1 METMYAAPAL
11 EIAPKIMDN
20 PFMSQ
25 RDDFDAAIPA
35 PEPLADLIARGR
47 DGDDAALETIY
58 HRFRVSFFGLARRYS
73 GDRATAEDLLQDI
86 FVKIF
91 THLDDV
97 KSAEMFPGW
106 AYRIALNTCFSH
118 LREKRTSS
126 GRTVALDDVEF
137 AIPDA
142 SIKGPECDLRRPIED
157 AIALLPPR
165 LKQIFLLHD
174 VQGFKHE
181 EIASMLRLSA
191 GTSKSQLFKAR
202 LKVRAYL
209 KARRIGPGECP

>member
-1 METMYAAPAL
+1 METPYAASAL
-11 EIAPKIMDN
+11 EMSPRIMDN
-20 PFMSQ
+20 SFMSK
-25 RDDFDAAIPA
+25 
-35 PEPLADLIARGR
+35 PEPEAQPLADLIARGR
-47 DGDDAALETIY
+47 EGDSAAMEAIY
-58 HRFRVSFFGLARRYS
+58 NRFRVSFFGLARRYS

-86 FVKIF
+86 FIKIF
-91 THLDDV
+91 THLNDV

-118 LREKRTSS
+118 LREKQSRA

-137 AIPDA
+137 ALPDTSTA
-142 SIKGPECDLRRPIED
+142 GPESDLRRPLED
-157 AIALLPPR
+157 AIAVLPAR

-181 EIASMLRLSA
+181 EIAAMLRLSA

-202 LKVRAYL
+202 LKIRDYL
-209 KARRIGPGECP
+209 KARRIGPGERS

>member
-1 METMYAAPAL
+1 METIYAAPAL
-11 EIAPKIMDN
+11 EITPKIMDN
-20 PFMSQ
+20 PFMSK
-25 RDDFDAAIPA
+25 RDDFDAAVPVA
-35 PEPLADLIARGR
+35 KPLADLIARGR
-47 DGDDAALETIY
+47 DGDAAALEAIY

-73 GDRATAEDLLQDI
+73 SDRATAEDLLQDI

-91 THLDDV
+91 THLGDV

-118 LREKRTSS
+118 LREKRASS
-126 GRTVALDDVEF
+126 GRTVALDDVEY

-142 SIKGPECDLRRPIED
+142 SVKGPECDLRWPIED
-157 AIALLPPR
+157 AIALLPAR
-165 LKQIFLLHD
+165 LKQVFLLHD

-202 LKVRAYL
+202 LKIRAYL
-209 KARRIGPGECP
+209 KARRIGPGER

>member
-1 METMYAAPAL
+1 
-11 EIAPKIMDN
+11 MDN
-20 PFMSQ
+20 PFMIK
-25 RDDFDAAIPA
+25 AEAE
-35 PEPLADLIARGR
+35 PEPLAALIDRGR
-47 DGDDAALETIY
+47 DGDAGALESIY
-58 HRFRVSFFGLARRYS
+58 NRFRVSFFGLARRYA

-91 THLDDV
+91 THLDNV

-118 LREKRTSS
+118 LREKRASTA
-126 GRTVALDDVEF
+126 RNVALDDVEF
-137 AIPDA
+137 ALSDPA
-142 SIKGPECDLRRPIED
+142 AAGPETDLRRSLEA
-157 AIALLPPR
+157 AIAALPAR

-181 EIASMLRLSA
+181 EIAVLLRLSA

-209 KARRIGPGECP
+209 KARRIGPGEKP